1 METFNRTFRHFMKT
15 ITPVSATTFFF
26 FEAIGP
32 PPLPAYLGA
41 IYLFCYYRP
50 HLLRQSSTLHRSP
63 SFVFINPFIFL
74 FLFLLFFF
82 ALFNTSPVNSSFL
95 TPFFTYVLLPLF
107 VLFVFLSVLYS

>member
-32 PPLPAYLGA
+32 PPFRPTWVRYIFFVIIDPIFYAKA
-41 IYLFCYYRP
+41 RPCTVRHPLF
-50 HLLRQSSTLHRSP
+50 LSTL
-63 SFVFINPFIFL
+63 L
-74 FLFLLFFF
+74 FFFFRLFFF

-95 TPFFTYVLLPLF
+95 TPYCTYVLLPLF
-107 VLFVFLSVLYS
+107 VLFVFFLSVLYS